1 MKNALCNDLPHLTAE
16 EISKRCQAIRMK
28 WSGLETELRK
38 MDGERRMRVLDRT
51 LQYGAIDATV
61 RRRTKPSLQFV
72 QLIAG

>member
-1 MKNALCNDLPHLTAE
+1 MKNALCDDLPHLSAK
-16 EISKRCQAIRMK
+16 EIATRCQAIRMK

-51 LQYGAIDATV
+51 LQYGSVEAPV